1 MKKEIEN
8 IEIGRGL
15 GNIRFGWSRE
25 QLESFLGQPD
35 EKDDFTYPVSDDD
48 EVGSESWHYDEYE
61 FSASFN
67 EEDEWKLGALAVSS
81 TDFVLK
87 GKKLI
92 GLAKDVFLKEVENLD
107 FGEFDEED
115 WSSDENPDQK
125 LISFPE
131 TSLNFWFEDDLLT
144 EIQWG
149 PLYDEDDAPVWP
161 EEN

>member
-1 MKKEIEN
+1 MKKEIE
-8 IEIGRGL
+8 EIQIGKGL
-15 GNIRFGWSRE
+15 GQIVFGWSRE
-25 QLESFLGQPD
+25 DLEKFMGKPD
-35 EKDDFTYPVSDDD
+35 ETDDFTYPVSENA

-81 TDFVLK
+81 PEFVLK

-92 GLAKDVFLKEVENLD
+92 GLQKDAFLNAIEGMDL
-107 FGEFDEED
+107 GEYDDED

-125 LISFPE
+125 LIAFPE
-131 TSLNFWFEDDLLT
+131 TSLNFWFEDDMLT

-149 PLYDEDDAPVWP
+149 PFYDDDDAPIWP
-161 EEN
+161 K